1 MQIYF
6 NAVKSSY
13 IVYHNIQAIKTEKS
27 YAYSRIN
34 YNKFKHKLNIRC
46 YRYINIYLNMKKK
59 ENRPAEFEPTTLQ
72 SLYLL
77 IQHETRAAFRIVAA
91 SLAGRL

>member
-1 MQIYF
+1 MFMQIYF

-59 ENRPAEFEPTTLQ
+59 KKTDQLNSNP
-72 SLYLL
+72 
-77 IQHETRAAFRIVAA
+77 QHFKVFIC
-91 SLAGRL
+91 